1 MSESIWLNFSIS
13 MKSTL
18 NMYNVSHDEYVS
30 EFDPKH
36 SSSAAAA
43 AAVI

>member
-1 MSESIWLNFSIS
+1 